1 MILRKGNKHRLWA
14 AIQNSDA
21 SLGADWRICVHQTRE
36 KKRHQLR
43 AAIQNYSRQYQ
54 RWIKELKKPIC
65 RSSHQRSSRH
75 GVAQVTRLSSCS
87 PSKLSPWAL
96 AWRRDEGAQILN
108 LVKIGRGRAREE
120 ERMHLVDLL
129 ARHPTRSSQG
139 HSGGWLSRTRV
150 TRRGDGLNYYLI
162 ASSISYYTQ
171 YFEILNNAETRKL
184 IFLKIKIK

>member
-1 MILRKGNKHRLWA
+1 VSCNSKFWCIFRSRLTDLCASNKRKEKTSIASCNSKLFTAISEMNK
-14 AIQNSDA
+14 
-21 SLGADWRICVHQTRE
+21 RI
-36 KKRHQLR
+36 KKTYLQVFSPKKLSPWGR
-43 AAIQNYSRQYQ
+43 AGHTTQ
-54 RWIKELKKPIC
+54 
-65 RSSHQRSSRH
+65 
-75 GVAQVTRLSSCS
+75 VARLSSCS